1 MPRKFKKDRSQSKVY
16 ADIRREKALDKLRR
30 ELIKPKNGEQPTQQI
45 RIKKRPRTKK

>member
-30 ELIKPKNGEQPTQQI
+30 ELIKPKDGDKTYTPV
-45 RIKKRPRTKK
+45 RIKKRPRAKK